1 MGLAQVVARF
11 DATDA
16 APPLD
21 GLLTGALPVLALLPA
36 HDKKAPFRFY
46 SGLGKVQPMMRWVH
60 EHCDL
65 PFELPDLCHLS
76 PAERVAYKEQVAER
90 ERLRAGREL

>member
-1 MGLAQVVARF
+1 MTVRAGF
-11 DATDA
+11 DVTDA
-16 APPLD
+16 APDMD
-21 GLLTGALPVLALLPA
+21 GVLVGDLPVLILLPA
-36 HDKKAPFRFY
+36 HDKNSPFRFY

-65 PFELPDLCHLS
+65 KFDLPDLCHLS

-90 ERLRAGREL
+90 ERLRVGGEL